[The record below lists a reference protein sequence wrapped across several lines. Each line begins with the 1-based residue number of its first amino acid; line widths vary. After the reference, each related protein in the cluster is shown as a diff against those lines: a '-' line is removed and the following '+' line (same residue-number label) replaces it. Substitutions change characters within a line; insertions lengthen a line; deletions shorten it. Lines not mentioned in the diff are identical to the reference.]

1 LLNRCPGVSFYGW
14 SIELINNN
22 SSFNL
27 FQNNHITQEQLKK
40 RQRFRREDVR
50 GPYFRDQTAI
60 IHSLAF
66 RRLKHKTQVFFS
78 PGNDHLCTRIEHS
91 LHVATI
97 AATICK
103 ALGLDIEL
111 AQAIGLGH
119 DLGHSPFGHAGE
131 KTLRELANYKFYHEL
146 HSLRVTDKLESKG
159 NGLNLTYAVRDGIVS
174 HCGESDDQFLE
185 VAKNPNIL
193 ERISN
198 LPLRPSTWEGCVVK
212 ISDSIAYL
220 GRDLEDAI
228 TAKLIE
234 KNDIPPKIKKHL
246 GTTNSEIINTL
257 VYDVIDWSQ
266 KNGKIGI
273 SEEKFE
279 CIKALKNF
287 SRQHIYNNPKM
298 KYWND
303 YSHFVLQ
310 RIYQYLARSFER
322 YQLDFAAYARS
333 ITSLN
338 HKFGK
343 YIKALQNIY
352 AKENWDINTILCD
365 YIAGMTDGY
374 AIKSFQNILSSGTSG
389 L

>member
-1 LLNRCPGVSFYGW
+1 MFK
-14 SIELINNN
+14 NN
-22 SSFNL
+22 S
-27 FQNNHITQEQLKK
+27 ITPEQLKQ

-131 KTLRELANYKFYHEL
+131 KTLRELANYDFYHEL
-146 HSLRVTDKLESKG
+146 HSLRVVDKLESKG
-159 NGLNLTYAVRDGIVS
+159 KGLNLTYAVRDGIVS

-185 VAKNPNIL
+185 AAQKPNVLDDIDH
-193 ERISN
+193 
-198 LPLRPSTWEGCVVK
+198 LPQMPSTWEGCVVK

-220 GRDLEDAI
+220 GRDLEDAS
-228 TAKLIE
+228 TAKLIHKQE
-234 KNDIPPKIKKHL
+234 IPSSIKKRL
-246 GTTNSEIINTL
+246 GATNSEIINTL
-257 VYDVIDWSQ
+257 VYDVIDWSRQ
-266 KNGKIGI
+266 NGKIGF
-273 SEEKFE
+273 SKEKYQ
-279 CIKALKNF
+279 CIKDLKDF
-287 SRQHIYNNPKM
+287 SRNKIYNNPKM

-303 YSHFVLQ
+303 YSQFVLQ
-310 RIYQYLARSFER
+310 RIYRYLEQSFKQ
-322 YQLDFAAYARS
+322 YQLDFSAYAQS

-338 HKFGK
+338 RKFGK

-352 AKENWDINTILCD
+352 AAEHWDVNIILCD

-389 L
+389 F